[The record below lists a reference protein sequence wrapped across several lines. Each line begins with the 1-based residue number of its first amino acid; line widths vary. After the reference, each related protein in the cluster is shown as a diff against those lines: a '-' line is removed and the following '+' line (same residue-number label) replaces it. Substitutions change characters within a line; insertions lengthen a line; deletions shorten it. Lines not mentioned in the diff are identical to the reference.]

1 MENAGGKF
9 LIGNIGRTGY
19 LVVEVCYIRPDDA
32 PGYEDI
38 DAYLTGRT
46 VS

>member
-1 MENAGGKF
+1 VVSTSPVVIAAG
-9 LIGNIGRTGY
+9 GRTGY
-19 LVVEVCYIRPDDA
+19 LVVEVCYVQPDVA

-38 DAYLTGRT
+38 DGYLTGRT